1 MFDKRDTGNTIK
13 SFQLKIL
20 SPNKKY
26 FDGEAISVS
35 ASNQHGPFDILA
47 EHTNFFSLLSPGV
60 MTVRTTG
67 GDLPIPMNNGIIK
80 VVHHQVIAFVNI

>member
-1 MFDKRDTGNTIK
+1 MFDNRDTGNTIK

-35 ASNQHGPFDILA
+35 ATNQHGPFDVLA

-60 MTVRTTG
+60 MVVKTSG
-67 GDLPIPMNNGIIK
+67 GDLPITMKTGIIK
-80 VVHHQVIAFVNI
+80 VANHQVIAFVNI